1 MAKECPRCR
10 TIAYDEAPDCD
21 RCGHRFSRVTVP
33 RNWLSFKRW
42 FLIVLGARFSVSR
55 YDLLLALNR
64 RGALFGAPRLA

>member
-42 FLIVLGARFSVSR
+42 FLIVLGVVLGMAATIYFLR
-55 YDLLLALNR
+55 
-64 RGALFGAPRLA
+64 

>member
-21 RCGHRFSRVTVP
+21 KCGHRFSGVMVP

-42 FLIVLGARFSVSR
+42 FLIVLGVVLGMAATIYFLR
-55 YDLLLALNR
+55 
-64 RGALFGAPRLA
+64 